1 MRINCRR
8 EGGSRPFKGQNMN
21 TIKNFLKDDRGKLSL
36 ARLVILIIILWFLGD
51 WIVCV
56 QSEGIYTLTANKMTL
71 LMSVLSL
78 KAVQK
83 YRESKK

>member
-1 MRINCRR
+1 
-8 EGGSRPFKGQNMN
+8 MN

-36 ARLVILIIILWFLGD
+36 TRLTLAIIILWFLAD

-56 QSEGIYTLTANKMTL
+56 HLSGIYTLTANKMTL

-83 YRESKK
+83 YREFKK

>member
-1 MRINCRR
+1 
-8 EGGSRPFKGQNMN
+8 MN

-36 ARLVILIIILWFLGD
+36 TRLTVLIIILWFLAD
-51 WIVCV
+51 WIACV
-56 QSEGIYTLTANKMTL
+56 QLTGIYILTANKMTL

>member
-1 MRINCRR
+1 M
-8 EGGSRPFKGQNMN
+8 K

-36 ARLVILIIILWFLGD
+36 TRLAVTIIILWFLAD

-56 QSEGIYTLTANKMTL
+56 LLTGIYTLTANKMTL

-83 YRESKK
+83 YRETKK

>member
-1 MRINCRR
+1 M
-8 EGGSRPFKGQNMN
+8 K

-36 ARLVILIIILWFLGD
+36 TRLAVTIIILWFLAD

-56 QSEGIYTLTANKMTL
+56 LLTGIYTLTANKMTL

>member
-1 MRINCRR
+1 
-8 EGGSRPFKGQNMN
+8 MN

-36 ARLVILIIILWFLGD
+36 TRLTVAIIILWFLAD

-56 QSEGIYTLTANKMTL
+56 QLSGIYTLTANKMTL